1 MMIIIIM
8 IMIMIQDKDYGNS
21 WWIQLVLF
29 YNEWLRTNLI
39 STDYNVRYPIEVVY
53 TTNWL
58 NKIYYNSAIV
68 ILPCKKATNSA
79 NLNFNT

>member
-1 MMIIIIM
+1 MIIM
-8 IMIMIQDKDYGNS
+8 MIQDKDYGNS
-21 WWIQLVLF
+21 WWIELVLF

-53 TTNWL
+53 TINWL
-58 NKIYYNSAIV
+58 NKIYYNSTIV
-68 ILPCKKATNSA
+68 ILPCEKATNSA